1 VDATALEVTDLRKRY
16 GALQAV
22 DGVSFSVHRGEV
34 FGILGPNGAGKTTT
48 VECIE
53 GLRQP
58 DSGHIVLLGEPF
70 GATRPEFRQRIGI
83 QLQTTGLYPKL
94 TVREI
99 VRLFSSFYHH
109 TLDPDAVIELVG
121 LREMQHTASAKLS
134 GGQLQRLSL
143 ALALLNVP
151 EMAFLDEPTTGL
163 DPQSRRGVWDIIKG
177 LRRQGR
183 TVLLTTHYMEEAE
196 ELCDRVAIMDQGRI
210 IELDS
215 PRRLIGKHFQEIA
228 IEIGHVEGLVAEM
241 LESLPG
247 ATNVSSEDGHFVV
260 YTTSVPQ
267 TMAGLF
273 DRAERHSLALGA
285 LTVRQPTLEDVFLKI
300 TGRRIR

>member
-1 VDATALEVTDLRKRY
+1 MALEVTNLRKRY
-16 GALQAV
+16 GDLQAV
-22 DGVSFSVHRGEV
+22 DGVSFSIRSGEV

-58 DSGHIVLLGEPF
+58 DSGQVVILGEPF
-70 GATRPEFRQRIGI
+70 GANRPEFRQRLGI

-99 VRLFSSFYHH
+99 VELFASFYQHS
-109 TLDPDAVIELVG
+109 LDPDALLDLVG
-121 LREMQHTASAKLS
+121 LREVQGTASAKLS

-143 ALALLNVP
+143 ALALVNEP
-151 EMAFLDEPTTGL
+151 EMLFLDEPTTGL
-163 DPQSRRGVWDIIKG
+163 DPQSRRSVWEIVKD

-196 ELCDRVAIMDQGRI
+196 ELCDRVAIMDRGRI
-210 IELDS
+210 IELDT
-215 PRRLIGKHFQEIA
+215 PRELIGQHFQETA
-228 IEIGHVEGLVAEM
+228 IEVGSVEGLRETELAE
-241 LESLPG
+241 LPS
-247 ATNVSSEDGHFVV
+247 VSDVTSEDGRFTI
-260 YTTSVPQ
+260 YSADVPR

-273 DRAERHSLALGA
+273 DLAERQSLALGA
-285 LTVRQPTLEDVFLKI
+285 LTIRQATLEDVFLKI